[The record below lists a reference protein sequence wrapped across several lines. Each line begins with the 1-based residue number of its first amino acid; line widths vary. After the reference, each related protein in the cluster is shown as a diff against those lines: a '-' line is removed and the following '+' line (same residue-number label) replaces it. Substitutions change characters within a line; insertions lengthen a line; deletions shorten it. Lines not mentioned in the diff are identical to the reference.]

1 MSRRSPL
8 VFENHQLQAS
18 ESGFA
23 LLFLLLLCFSN
34 FSNANPT
41 RGSIASEYG
50 CDLEYEVYL
59 PADTASAGIEVL
71 LAHGFKRNLATMRG
85 WAEHWQALGISTTIM
100 TFCNSSWF
108 NGHHQRN
115 ANDLLALATH
125 LGMQSPVYAGYSAGG
140 LAAYIAALQD
150 SRTRAYLGLDAVD
163 SGNLAED
170 ATTLLER
177 PALFI
182 TAKPS
187 LCNAKGNLEHVI
199 ARYGAVQ
206 RIHISEATHCDFE
219 WPFDK
224 RCNLV
229 CGKNDEA
236 VHQEAQTHIQALATE
251 WLLSLP
257 AVADEASPHII
268 GDFNLRKT
276 PAEPAQ

>member
-1 MSRRSPL
+1 MPEHS
-8 VFENHQLQAS
+8 
-18 ESGFA
+18 FA
-23 LLFLLLLCFSN
+23 LLLLLLFCFPNS
-34 FSNANPT
+34 SNANPT
-41 RGSIASEYG
+41 QGSITSEYG
-50 CDLEYEVYL
+50 CNLNYEVYL
-59 PADTASAGIEVL
+59 PESTASVDIEVL

-115 ANDLLALATH
+115 ADDLLALATH
-125 LGMQSPVYAGYSAGG
+125 LGMESVVYAGYSAGG
-140 LAAYIAALQD
+140 LAAYLAALQD
-150 SRTRAYLGLDAVD
+150 PRTRAYLGLDAVD

-170 ATTLLER
+170 STTLLQR

-187 LCNAKGNLEHVI
+187 LCNAKGNLEHII
-199 ARYGAVQ
+199 ARYGAAQ
-206 RIHISEATHCDFE
+206 RIHIPEATHCDFE

-236 VHQEAQTHIQALATE
+236 VRQAAQTRIQALATE

-268 GDFNLRKT
+268 GDLNLRIA